1 MTKSSSVGVRGRSV
15 RALLALCVAG
25 VVSAAGV
32 DASAQGM
39 TRWGRLAEPPPV
51 VGGGRFHHRFEAMRG
66 RPVVTPRV
74 VFVPVPT
81 PAPVVAPPCA
91 PPPAPQDAEGFLVLP
106 TTRLSPGQAVRIHWG
121 AGFYAGVVRAA
132 LSDGRVLVHYDG
144 YSDLSDEVVDRAGLR
159 LPR

>member
-1 MTKSSSVGVRGRSV
+1 MTKSSPVGVGGWSV

-25 VVSAAGV
+25 VVSAAGA

-39 TRWGRLAEPPPV
+39 PRWGRHAGPSPV
-51 VGGGRFHHRFEAMRG
+51 VMGGRFNHRFEAMRG
-66 RPVVTPRV
+66 RPVVQPRV
-74 VFVPVPT
+74 VFVPV
-81 PAPVVAPPCA
+81 APPCA
-91 PPPAPQDAEGFLVLP
+91 PPVAPQDAEGFLVLP
-106 TTRLSPGQAVRIHWG
+106 TTRLAPGQAVRIHWG
-121 AGFYAGVVRAA
+121 AGFYAGVVRAT